1 MAKPSDEDMALD
13 LVANINVQ
21 EGMNHLSTHQ
31 ARKRKDPPEQMEQDE
46 TSNICHKEHHLV
58 AFLCGF
64 VCTKCNTGVGS
75 SLFGT
80 LTDKVIKHHFTTH
93 KCYSGLGT
101 PKYTQIVKDLTI
113 AQKALH
119 ESVKSNPSL
128 ALDLIS
134 KTFPPNHTQ
143 SIPKAC
149 YCQNC
154 GHWDT
159 KPSRMNNHFNQS
171 NVSRN
176 KYKCHHHLH
185 QSEGVICKGLFDL
198 HCPQAILKSIV
209 NGTFK
214 LPLHK
219 SDQSKTPQLLMCST
233 PSLLEYT
240 PVSSNSESIS
250 NNISTATSS
259 EHESQSPNVS
269 HEKLCFK
276 SSEEQLQCALSEL
289 NIACNDNQRINT
301 VLRACFVNKSSTKQ
315 QAEVELEH
323 AKKYLMILTKAIDCI
338 DNPNDSIAQFRQL
351 SMDSTTPFN
360 SFTDSPIIQII
371 IKSGIKWL
379 ESGAANR
386 DVNRI
391 DPCMRGRLYHVG
403 VPESPDVEKLLH
415 GANFTTSN
423 NFDKIIDQWTHIT
436 LFLSRRFA
444 PLIKDQVAEAQIIYN
459 HFIEKYA
466 TEKEAQESTIDA
478 IMDTSI
484 ICGII
489 LTAVLEE
496 PCTPRTLTAIEKFHV
511 GRTIITN
518 SRMSHLQFRSANSLC
533 EYNMH
538 RMHPIDTCPL

>member
-1 MAKPSDEDMALD
+1 MVETELSVDNMELD
-13 LVANINVQ
+13 LDNVNVQ
-21 EGMNHLSTHQ
+21 GGMMHHLSTQ
-31 ARKRKDPPEQMEQDE
+31 QVRKRKDPPEQQEQDE
-46 TSNICHKEHHLV
+46 SSNTHPKEHHLV
-58 AFLCGF
+58 AFLCGI
-64 VCTKCNTGVGS
+64 VCTKCNLGVGS
-75 SLFGT
+75 SLWSP
-80 LTDKVIKHHFTTH
+80 TDKVIKGHLTTR

-101 PKYTQIVKDLTI
+101 PKYTQIAKDLTI

-119 ESVKSNPSL
+119 ESVKSDPSL
-128 ALDLIS
+128 ALVLIS
-134 KTFPPNHTQ
+134 KTFPPNITQ

-159 KPSRMNNHFNQS
+159 TTARMDTHFNQF
-171 NVSRN
+171 NGSRN

-198 HCPQAILKSIV
+198 HCPEGILKRIG
-209 NGTFK
+209 NGTFN
-214 LPLHK
+214 LPVPK
-219 SDQSKTPQLLMCST
+219 SDQSKTPQLLLMTST
-233 PSLLEYT
+233 PHNLLEYT
-240 PVSSNSESIS
+240 SANCNSNSDSIS
-250 NNISTATSS
+250 NNNSTATSS
-259 EHESQSPNVS
+259 EHESTSPNLPD
-269 HEKLCFK
+269 EKLCFK
-276 SSEEQLQCALSEL
+276 SSNDQLQCALDQV
-289 NIACNDNQRINT
+289 NIACNDNQRIIT
-301 VLRACFVNKSSTKQ
+301 ILQACFVNKSSTKP
-315 QAEVELEH
+315 QAELELDH
-323 AKKYLMILTKAIDCI
+323 AKKHLMILTKAIDCI
-338 DNPNDSIAQFRQL
+338 DTPEDSVTQFRQL
-351 SMDSTTPFN
+351 SIDSTAPFN
-360 SFTDSPIIQII
+360 SLTDLPIIQII

-403 VPESPDVEKLLH
+403 VPESPDGEKLLN

-423 NFDKIIDQWTHIT
+423 NFDKIIDQWTHIM

-444 PLIKDQVAEAQIIYN
+444 PLIKDQVAEAQMLYD
-459 HFIEKYA
+459 HFVAMYD

-496 PCTPRTLTAIEKFHV
+496 PHTPRTLTAIEKFHV
-511 GRTIITN
+511 GRTIISN

-538 RMHPIDTCPL
+538 PLHS

>member
-1 MAKPSDEDMALD
+1 MVEAELCVDNMELD
-13 LVANINVQ
+13 LGTVNVQ
-21 EGMNHLSTHQ
+21 GGMNQLLTQ
-31 ARKRKDPPEQMEQDE
+31 QVRKRKVPPEQQEQDE
-46 TSNICHKEHHLV
+46 SSSTHPKEHHLV

-64 VCTKCNTGVGS
+64 VCTECNTGVGS
-75 SLFGT
+75 SLFGS
-80 LTDKVIKHHFTTH
+80 LSRKVIKGHFTAH
-93 KCYSGLGT
+93 KCYSGLGK
-101 PKYTQIVKDLTI
+101 PKYTQIANDLTT

-119 ESVKSNPSL
+119 ESAKSNPSL

-134 KTFPPNHTQ
+134 KTFPPNLSL

-159 KPSRMNNHFNQS
+159 TTSRMNTHFNQS
-171 NVSRN
+171 NGSRN

-185 QSEGVICKGLFDL
+185 QSEGVICKGLFGL

-209 NGTFK
+209 NGTFN
-214 LPLHK
+214 LPVPT
-219 SDQSKTPQLLMCST
+219 SDKSKTPNLHMFSA
-233 PSLLEYT
+233 PNLLEYT
-240 PVSSNSESIS
+240 PASSSDSIS
-250 NNISTATSS
+250 NNNSTATTTS
-259 EHESQSPNVS
+259 EHESTSPNLLN
-269 HEKLCFK
+269 EKFCFK
-276 SSEEQLQCALSEL
+276 SSNDQLQCALNQVNL
-289 NIACNDNQRINT
+289 ACNDNQRIT
-301 VLRACFVNKSSTKQ
+301 SILRACFVNKSSTKQ

-351 SMDSTTPFN
+351 SMDSTAPFN
-360 SFTDSPIIQII
+360 SLTDSPIIQII

-403 VPESPDVEKLLH
+403 VPESPDVENLLH

-423 NFDKIIDQWTHIT
+423 NFDKIIDMWTHIT

-444 PLIKDQVAEAQIIYN
+444 PLINDLVEEAKLIYN

-484 ICGII
+484 ICGIV

-538 RMHPIDTCPL
+538 LIDTCLL